1 MLARTALN
9 HITVNLNRLESRLEF
24 ATYFG
29 EMLPSPDENPE
40 VLEWRCPGS
49 ARRRNSALRRLE
61 SFRERARNAPQA
73 VRMLDLQDADD
84 VDALLVQVRIDEID
98 EQIRLLEEEAKISR
112 FVEDT
117 VKFSYEVRRL
127 NDG

>member
-1 MLARTALN
+1 
-9 HITVNLNRLESRLEF
+9 
-24 ATYFG
+24 
-29 EMLPSPDENPE
+29 MLPSPDENPE
-40 VLEWRCPGS
+40 VLDGAVQEALNGETLRSHDWNQYVG
-49 ARRRNSALRRLE
+49 ALTTRRKRLE
-61 SFRERARNAPQA
+61 I
-73 VRMLDLQDADD
+73 DLEDADD
-84 VDALLVQVRIDEID
+84 VEALLIQVRIDEID

>member
-1 MLARTALN
+1 
-9 HITVNLNRLESRLEF
+9 
-24 ATYFG
+24 
-29 EMLPSPDENPE
+29 MLPSPDENPE
-40 VLEWRCPGS
+40 VLNGAVQEALDGETLRSDDW
-49 ARRRNSALRRLE
+49 NQFVSALDTRRKRL
-61 SFRERARNAPQA
+61 
-73 VRMLDLQDADD
+73 MIDLADADD
-84 VDALLVQVRIDEID
+84 VDALLIQVRIDEIN

>member
-1 MLARTALN
+1 
-9 HITVNLNRLESRLEF
+9 
-24 ATYFG
+24 
-29 EMLPSPDENPE
+29 MLPSPEENPE
-40 VLEWRCPGS
+40 VLDGAVQEALNGETLRSDDWNGYV
-49 ARRRNSALRRLE
+49 SALETRRKRLE
-61 SFRERARNAPQA
+61 ID
-73 VRMLDLQDADD
+73 MTDADD
-84 VDALLVQVRIDEID
+84 VEALLIQVRLDEIN

>member
-1 MLARTALN
+1 
-9 HITVNLNRLESRLEF
+9 
-24 ATYFG
+24 
-29 EMLPSPDENPE
+29 MLPSPDENPE
-40 VLEWRCPGS
+40 VLDGAVQEALDGETLRSNDWNRFV
-49 ARRRNSALRRLE
+49 SALETRRKRL
-61 SFRERARNAPQA
+61 
-73 VRMLDLQDADD
+73 LIDLADADD
-84 VDALLVQVRIDEID
+84 VEALLIQVRIDEIN

>member
-1 MLARTALN
+1 
-9 HITVNLNRLESRLEF
+9 
-24 ATYFG
+24 
-29 EMLPSPDENPE
+29 MLPSPDENPE
-40 VLEWRCPGS
+40 VLDGAVQEALDGETLRSDDWKRLS
-49 ARRRNSALRRLE
+49 SALETRRKRL
-61 SFRERARNAPQA
+61 QI
-73 VRMLDLQDADD
+73 DLTDADD
-84 VDALLVQVRIDEID
+84 ADALLIQARIDEIN

>member
-1 MLARTALN
+1 
-9 HITVNLNRLESRLEF
+9 
-24 ATYFG
+24 
-29 EMLPSPDENPE
+29 MLPSPDENPE
-40 VLEWRCPGS
+40 VLNNAVQEALDGETLRSDDWLQLSG
-49 ARRRNSALRRLE
+49 ALETRRKRLE
-61 SFRERARNAPQA
+61 I
-73 VRMLDLQDADD
+73 DLADADD
-84 VDALLVQVRIDEID
+84 VDALLIQVRIDEIN